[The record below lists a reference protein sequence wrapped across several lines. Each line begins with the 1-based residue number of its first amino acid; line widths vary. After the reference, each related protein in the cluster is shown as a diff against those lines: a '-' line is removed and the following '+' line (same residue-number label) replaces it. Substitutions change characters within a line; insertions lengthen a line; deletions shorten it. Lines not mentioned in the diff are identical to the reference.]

1 MIYLSQARLIN
12 WYGFSNITVP
22 AGSFTLIAG
31 KNGNGKSVL
40 LDAIKYAL
48 YGDTVFNKS
57 TENKG
62 SRTISSYTRG
72 LLDATA
78 GSYMRPADKVAN
90 VYTHIV
96 LEMHEKEFNRYFILG
111 TVIETNSGNGIL
123 TQRYVIEGK
132 RLNEVEHTYSNGS
145 DLFVYSAGELQ
156 KKYGLKMF
164 SATEGLAKFMQR
176 TGLRL
181 NEGQLAAFR
190 RKLRSIMSYDPN
202 AKIDQFIRES
212 VLEERKVDFTKLV
225 EIKNN
230 IDKLT
235 KTFETIDAE
244 IKELEKILTLFDEL
258 KRRENTILADDI
270 KIAYK
275 KFLEYKKCMED
286 ATRKMSISQKQIEE
300 DERKL
305 QVIEN
310 RENATRSELEEARFN
325 LNQLDCAKAIKEAQ
339 AALEKTENRKSI
351 LEKEKKSL
359 LELENRI
366 CELVTWLHNDG
377 YDVENKELLCSL
389 SSDIYSAAQKANGV
403 EDFVNFLR
411 VYRDNLISSITR
423 IRDTV
428 EENEDEQLKC
438 QQTIDDCDAKK
449 TTFSEIPDYV
459 ALKNEINRE
468 FQKRGIKSEARFA
481 CEYVIGLTDESWRN
495 VIEGYLGRRRYTI
508 LVEPEYYDLAD
519 DILNTSKNKY
529 AHLFNTKLLM
539 KKDINPVEN
548 SVTRFVEIKNIV
560 AKKYFDYQ
568 LGRFYAASINQVRNY
583 ENAMSKEGKVSVAM
597 DSYFIGSRSIRAYYL
612 GQETIELNRKR
623 AAKELE
629 ALRSEQKEYLE
640 NLKAEEKKKSYL
652 DTELALWGECNYD
665 ACREYDE
672 VLIEYSKKQSE
683 LQALV
688 DAQNNNTEYMQL
700 SQRVSELRQE
710 LDAIGKE
717 MNRIRDDKS
726 CRQTKYNISRND
738 YNIAQKGIV
747 QTEDRLNQWKLTCNA
762 IYKKAIEDYK
772 HFLEAG
778 ERGTGGILKGR
789 ERAER
794 VLRETEDNLKK
805 AQYAYNAVRTAENH
819 LPATVNSQ
827 AEYQSRKNKIWMDD
841 RQEIQKKLEEQTRKY
856 QSIFKNE
863 FVLTVLKSCEAAR
876 DDLKLINAELS
887 RLDFKSVYSFSVN
900 YVKDGSDYEKIIEY
914 AKYLKE
920 REDMGA
926 RESQMTFDAMTAYS
940 NDKGE
945 ELEQNIKRIIN
956 RIVSSN
962 DKEQIER
969 FADYRNYMN
978 YEILVTNDDGL
989 NKSKLSRQSGYNSGA
1004 EVQIP
1009 YMLILLSALLMI
1021 YNDKNNSTRLVFID
1035 EPFAKMDPTNIRA
1048 MLKFMKNQNLQMI
1061 FCAPDKTELIG
1072 NECQVILPV
1081 LRTETNLMEVGIVE
1095 MHEGV

>member
-22 AGSFTLIAG
+22 VGSFTLIAG

-62 SRTISSYTRG
+62 SRTIPSYTRG

-286 ATRKMSISQKQIEE
+286 AARKMSISQKQIEE

-411 VYRDNLISSITR
+411 VYRDNLISAITR

-468 FQKRGIKSEARFA
+468 FQKMGIKSEARFA

-597 DSYFIGSRSIRAYYL
+597 DSCFIGSRSIRTYYL

-640 NLKAEEKKKSYL
+640 NLKTEEKKKSYL
-652 DTELALWGECNYD
+652 DTELSLLGECNYD

-672 VLIEYSKKQSE
+672 VLIEYSKKHSE

-700 SQRVSELRQE
+700 SQRVSQLRQE

-772 HFLEAG
+772 HFLESG

-794 VLRETEDNLKK
+794 VLRETEDNLTK

-926 RESQMTFDAMTAYS
+926 RESQLTFDAMTAYS